1 MTKGLGVPDLELALC
16 LAGCWVLLF
25 LTMWKGVASSGKVF
39 TSTDT
44 YVVEIFSAQV
54 AYFTAI
60 FPYVVL
66 ITLLVRGLTLPGAM
80 EGVWFYITPK
90 WSELLNLKVNKM
102 R

>member
-1 MTKGLGVPDLELALC
+1 MY
-16 LAGCWVLLF
+16 
-25 LTMWKGVASSGKVF
+25 VA
-39 TSTDT
+39 
-44 YVVEIFSAQV
+44 EIFSAQV

-90 WSELLNLKVNKM
+90 WSELLNLKVNKIKLSWKM
-102 R
+102 KS

>member
-1 MTKGLGVPDLELALC
+1 MARF
-16 LAGCWVLLF
+16 LLQ
-25 LTMWKGVASSGKVF
+25 S
-39 TSTDT
+39 
-44 YVVEIFSAQV
+44 IFYWNILSLQV

-90 WSELLNLKVNKM
+90 WSELLNLKVDKM
-102 R
+102 KLSCKRKLRVSIF